1 MITARLASISSF
13 LVLLGLATAQGPRG
27 PVTKQPKGFVW
38 PAAAFDTSR
47 IVVKFVEGHAVR
59 LRDGRFACATLAVA
73 PANEIAGRATSIE
86 RVFLRGEDE
95 LEAERAAILAR
106 KPAGLDDPA
115 DLNNYYRLAF
125 ADGVAGTAGMDD
137 LNALECVEVAF
148 PEHPRGIQADP
159 GDVLPPTPSFMGS
172 QGYRNP
178 APLGIDHRT
187 SRVIPGGR
195 GEKLQVTDV
204 ETGWYPGH
212 EDIPKLVAANV
223 IGPINTMTD
232 HGLATVGELASE
244 WDATG
249 TTGIVDLVGVKVHS
263 HLSINWASSVNT
275 AAANTPVG
283 GVVMLE
289 VQLPGLNGQVCP
301 METRQDVFDATRNAV
316 LAGKHVIAAAGNGSQ
331 NLDAAVHQNQFN
343 RAVRDSGSI
352 IVGATDGSNLVR
364 AGFSNYGS
372 IVDANGWGY
381 NVTTTGYGDLFNPA
395 GTNHLQAYTA
405 VFSGTSSATPI
416 VTGASMA
423 LMGAVKEQK
432 GQSIS
437 SSELRALLRA
447 HGTDVPNGTIGKRPD
462 LKKLLAAKGLPDG
475 LDITTEG
482 TSGGTLVL
490 EVSAA
495 PGTSWLLAAAPAPG
509 LIEFGPSGR
518 FLLDVGSTITV
529 TGGTM
534 GATGTTVLNFPVPSN
549 PALAKGS
556 VYLQQASLVGNVLKF
571 SSSVRNYFP

>member
-1 MITARLASISSF
+1 MRTATATIVCC
-13 LVLLGLATAQGPRG
+13 VLSATGIATAQGPRG
-27 PVTKQPKGFVW
+27 PVVKQAPGFVW
-38 PAAAFDTSR
+38 PAEAFDAAR
-47 IVVKFVEGHAVR
+47 VVVKFVEGHAVR
-59 LRDGRFACATLAVA
+59 LRGGRFECATLALA
-73 PANEIAGRATSIE
+73 AANEIAGRATRIE
-86 RVFLRGEDE
+86 RVFSRSEADLD
-95 LEAERAAILAR
+95 AERKALLAT

-115 DLNNYYRLAF
+115 DLNNYYRLTF
-125 ADGVAGTAGMDD
+125 ADAAAGS
-137 LNALECVEVAF
+137 ALRRELDALACVEVAF
-148 PEHPRGIQADP
+148 PEHRTDVKADP
-159 GDVLPPTPSFMGS
+159 GDVPPATPAFMGS

-178 APLGIDHRT
+178 APLGIDHRA

-195 GEKLQVTDV
+195 GESLQVTDV

-223 IGPINTMTD
+223 IGPISTMTD
-232 HGLATVGELASE
+232 HGLATVGELAAE

-249 TTGIVDLVGVKVHS
+249 TTGIVDLVAVKVHS
-263 HLSINWASSVNT
+263 HQSANWASSVNT

-316 LAGKHVIAAAGNGSQ
+316 LAGKHVIAAAGNGTQ

-381 NVTTTGYGDLFNPA
+381 NVTTTGYGDLFNPV
-395 GTNHLQAYTA
+395 GTNHLQSYTA
-405 VFSGTSSATPI
+405 TFSGTSSATPI
-416 VTGASMA
+416 VTGAAMA

-432 GQSIS
+432 GLAIT

-447 HGTDVPNGTIGKRPD
+447 HGTDVPGGSIGKRPD
-462 LKKLLAAKGLPDG
+462 LKQLLAAKGLPDG

-482 TSGGTLVL
+482 TPGGTLVL
-490 EVSAA
+490 DVSAA
-495 PGTSWLLAAAPAPG
+495 PGASWLLAAAPAPG
-509 LIEFGPSGR
+509 LIDFGPGGR
-518 FLLDVGSTITV
+518 FLLDVGSTVTV

-534 GATGTTVLNFPVPSN
+534 GPTGKVTLSFPVPNN
-549 PALAKGS
+549 PALTKGS
-556 VYLQQASLVGNVLKF
+556 VYLQQASLAGAVLRF